1 MENAPVINLSSRSP
15 APGADA
21 AVYERYVKW
30 GNEVYAPLQMKIPE
44 VTGQDTYQITR
55 ENPEYGSRAGIS
67 HRKNLRD
74 WKAARESSE
83 IKAIMGELASWTERG
98 ITDQIYGAAYALIK
112 SFRGKPVFSSDNQD
126 TRIENAPIM
135 HLEAYRL
142 SAEEQEK
149 YLEWFNDFGCPVF
162 MPLFLKLPGLAGYDW
177 YKDTGLRGGIR
188 EEKGW
193 EYPEY
198 LSIIYF
204 ENLKAY
210 EDFVKSP
217 ELAGF
222 QKSIRSVIPRRLGYI
237 WYVQYQL
244 QKSLRK

>member
-1 MENAPVINLSSRSP
+1 
-15 APGADA
+15 
-21 AVYERYVKW
+21 
-30 GNEVYAPLQMKIPE
+30 MKIPE
-44 VTGQDTYQITR
+44 TTGVDFYQITS
-55 ENPEYGSRAGIS
+55 ENPEYGSRAGIG
-67 HRKNLRD
+67 HHKNLQD
-74 WKAARESSE
+74 CKASEESPE
-83 IKAIMGELASWTERG
+83 VKAIIGEMESWRERR
-98 ITDQIYGAAYALIK
+98 IVDMIWSAAYALIK
-112 SFRGKPVFSSDNQD
+112 SFRSKPVFSSDNQD

-149 YLEWFNDFGCPVF
+149 YLKWFNDFGCPVF

-177 YKDTGLRGGIR
+177 YKDTGLRAGLGGQ
-188 EEKGW
+188 KGW

-244 QKSLRK
+244 VKSWRK